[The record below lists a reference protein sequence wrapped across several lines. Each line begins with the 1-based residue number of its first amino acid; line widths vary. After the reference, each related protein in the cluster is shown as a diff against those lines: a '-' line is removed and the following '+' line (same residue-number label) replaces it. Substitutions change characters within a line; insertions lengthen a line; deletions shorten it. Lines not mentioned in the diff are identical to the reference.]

1 LFYNKNEFGGVMSNK
16 ELADLIFPN
25 IDKTIED
32 YKKMYP
38 KRNLKEGAVVTRY
51 APSPTGFIHIGAL
64 LASFTA
70 SVFAKQT
77 GGVLFLRI
85 EDTDTK
91 RTVDNGILNIINGL
105 KEFEVTFDEG
115 PINENESIGEYG
127 PYIQSERKEI
137 YHTFVKH
144 LIEEGKAYPCFCTHE
159 EIEEIRKEQER
170 DKLRIGYY
178 GNYTRCR
185 DLSNDECARRI
196 NNGDSFIIRFRSNGD
211 YNKKIICHDLVKG
224 DILFPEN
231 DLDIVINKA
240 DGLPTYHFAHLV
252 DDYLMGTTH
261 VIRSDE
267 WVSSLPLHY
276 QLFEAF
282 GFDKPKYAHIAPL
295 AKVDPETGGV
305 RKLSKRKD
313 PECAMS
319 YYHELGIPY
328 EAVRLYLATITSSS
342 FEEWYLHNPDGK
354 IEDYNFEFKKISKS
368 PTLFDLDKLNNISKN
383 FISRLKASDLYD
395 RVEKYLKQY
404 DNDFYNIFTK
414 DKEYS
419 TNILN
424 IEREQK
430 KPRKDLGC
438 YSDVKKQIWYMYD
451 ELFDNLEYD
460 FQSINDI
467 SEIRNI
473 LNLYINEYYD
483 ESDDKDTWF
492 NKMKLLCDR
501 LGYASDMKD
510 YKNNPG
516 NYKGSVADISMV
528 IRVALTTKSMTPDL
542 YEIMRLLGSKRI
554 KDRINKI

>member
-1 LFYNKNEFGGVMSNK
+1 MSNK

-25 IDKTIED
+25 ITKTIED
-32 YKKMYP
+32 YNKEYP
-38 KRNLKEGAVVTRY
+38 TRDLPDGAVVTRY

-64 LASFTA
+64 LSSFTA

-77 GGVLFLRI
+77 NGVLFLRI

-91 RTVDNGILNIINGL
+91 RTVDNGISKIINGL

-115 PINENESIGEYG
+115 PISETESIGNYG

-137 YHTFVKH
+137 YQAFVKH
-144 LIEEGKAYPCFCTHE
+144 LIIEGKAYPCFCTHE
-159 EIEEIRKEQER
+159 EIDEMRKCQEM
-170 DKLRIGYY
+170 DKQRIGYY
-178 GNYTRCR
+178 GNYAKCR
-185 DLSNDECARRI
+185 NLSNEECARRI
-196 NNGDSFIIRFRSNGD
+196 KNGEDFIIRFRSNGD
-211 YNKKIICHDLVKG
+211 YNKKIVCHDLVKG

-252 DDYLMGTTH
+252 DDYLMHTTH

-282 GFDKPKYAHIAPL
+282 GFKPPKYAHIAPL
-295 AKVDPETGGV
+295 AKVDEETGGV

-354 IEDYNFEFKKISKS
+354 IEDYKFEFKKISKS

-383 FISRLKASDLYD
+383 YISRLKATELYE
-395 RVEKYLKQY
+395 RVSKHLKQY
-404 DNDFYNIFTK
+404 DSEFYNIFTK
-414 DKEYS
+414 NSTYS

-430 KPRKDLGC
+430 KPRKDIGC
-438 YSDVKKQIWYMYD
+438 YSDVKKEIWYMYD
-451 ELFDNLEYD
+451 ELFNNLEYD
-460 FQSINDI
+460 FQKINNKE
-467 SEIRNI
+467 EIRNI
-473 LNLYINEYYD
+473 LDTYINNYYD
-483 ESDDKDTWF
+483 ENDDKDTWF
-492 NKMKLLCDR
+492 NKIKSLCDE
-501 LGYASDMKD
+501 LGYCSDMKE
-510 YKNNPG
+510 YKNNPDK
-516 NYKGSVADISMV
+516 YKGSVADVSTV
-528 IRVALTTKSMTPDL
+528 IRVALTTRSMTPDL
-542 YEIMRLLGSKRI
+542 YEIMRLLGKNRIIERIKRI
-554 KDRINKI
+554 